1 MFPLIALTVLS
12 APLNVQQKDSGYFA
26 PAGLDKQTDELD
38 EGTSEATPGPL
49 PLTLTIRGGISLGA
63 YEAGYNW
70 ALLRLMRR
78 SGAESGRRLKVEL
91 KALSGASAGNINVF
105 LGAIDWLESTPT
117 ELEGPTNLLWK
128 AWINVGLQQL
138 LPPVDDCKGYQ
149 KILGA
154 YDPLGNGV
162 TTATEDGDKCQT
174 YGPDDGVLSR
184 RAFERIYGH
193 LHERLG
199 NGGFRDAPEIPLGVS
214 MTLTQPQP
222 KAVGSLAIETQRAYT
237 AFTAVVSN
245 GHLDFKSREL
255 EAPKSLGHHVYLEP
269 HANDSLN
276 AAVSD
281 IATASSAFP
290 VAFGPKALC
299 VYLYPPRLRGKDGV
313 PTTCTSLRF
322 LDGGVFDN
330 APVRLAQTLGKGHRL
345 SLDLDPDLPA
355 APGASKAAPAPGLAE
370 TFGILGGAVT
380 TARRAEMLNL
390 ANNDRVLPMRR
401 SVRVYGERLGA
412 FAAFIARAYRRY
424 DYYVGVFDA
433 ARFFAIDRCYALRSR
448 LWERPDL
455 KSLPPPAEADTC
467 YFETLASLYGELAV
481 GGSPDAAYIFGEL
494 VRTDAAT
501 THVPDAA
508 ERWQFSSGEPSVV
521 IKSVAKAML
530 LGPVPEARG
539 TDLASVALQREGTL
553 GLLQRLEED
562 DDLSKERARC
572 RHARDDTTCIEVR
585 ELDTIFEDTNGWVA
599 SQARAALSRMYDVEH
614 ATAGA
619 GETVADFAQFAF
631 EQDAMPRRTGFQL
644 EWTVPR
650 WSKHR
655 YYLWLL
661 PTVVDLHLKDGG
673 GALRYMPAL
682 ALTSHWVLVAPL
694 TPLWWQRDTQKE
706 NAWRAMG
713 SVGIGAQ
720 YRTGSLGLSAIEL
733 AGHFIVDTYNRGNRE
748 EWAQRL
754 SGELG
759 FYWAAGKVHT
769 ALQCGDGPAFRDE
782 GLLLGRNCLFKL
794 GLADLPGLA
803 YWAARLGD

>member
-433 ARFFAIDRCYALRSR
+433 A
-448 LWERPDL
+448 
-455 KSLPPPAEADTC
+455 
-467 YFETLASLYGELAV
+467 
-481 GGSPDAAYIFGEL
+481 
-494 VRTDAAT
+494 
-501 THVPDAA
+501 
-508 ERWQFSSGEPSVV
+508 
-521 IKSVAKAML
+521 
-530 LGPVPEARG
+530 
-539 TDLASVALQREGTL
+539 
-553 GLLQRLEED
+553 
-562 DDLSKERARC
+562 
-572 RHARDDTTCIEVR
+572 
-585 ELDTIFEDTNGWVA
+585 
-599 SQARAALSRMYDVEH
+599 
-614 ATAGA
+614 
-619 GETVADFAQFAF
+619 
-631 EQDAMPRRTGFQL
+631 
-644 EWTVPR
+644 
-650 WSKHR
+650 
-655 YYLWLL
+655 
-661 PTVVDLHLKDGG
+661 
-673 GALRYMPAL
+673 
-682 ALTSHWVLVAPL
+682 
-694 TPLWWQRDTQKE
+694 
-706 NAWRAMG
+706 
-713 SVGIGAQ
+713 
-720 YRTGSLGLSAIEL
+720 
-733 AGHFIVDTYNRGNRE
+733 
-748 EWAQRL
+748 
-754 SGELG
+754 
-759 FYWAAGKVHT
+759 
-769 ALQCGDGPAFRDE
+769 
-782 GLLLGRNCLFKL
+782 
-794 GLADLPGLA
+794 
-803 YWAARLGD
+803 